1 MKRSV
6 LLVAM
11 CVLGLSGCE
20 WLKGRSTKDNLDP
33 PAELVDFEPV
43 APVSKAWSLGLGDG
57 IERSGTQPRPVESDG
72 VVFASDLDGSV
83 VAIDLL
89 GGKQRWSI
97 DADKRLSSG
106 PGVGEGLVVV
116 GGLDGDVIALD
127 RDSGSAKWAT
137 NVSSEVL
144 ANPVIEDGIVVVR
157 SNDGRVFGLNA
168 TDGSRVWLFDR
179 GVPLISLRGNAT
191 PVVRDGQVYVGYDN
205 GKFVALQLAD
215 GTLQW
220 EQTIAAPEGRTELER
235 MGDIDGEIVAS
246 DGELYMVTYRGQAA
260 ALARDSGRVLWT
272 RDMSSF
278 TGVSVAA
285 DEVYLSDADGAVWAL
300 DRRSGSSL
308 WKQDA
313 LAHRWLTTPA
323 VYGDYLAVGDYDGYL
338 HILTRKD
345 GATAARFHP
354 ADKAI
359 RAAPLVVGAHVLI
372 ESTDGEL
379 AAFVLEAAN

>member
-1 MKRSV
+1 MKRSI
-6 LLVAM
+6 LMVAL
-11 CVLGLSGCE
+11 CVLGLSGCQ

-33 PAELVDFEPV
+33 PAELVDFDAT
-43 APVSKAWSLGLGDG
+43 APVDKSWSRDLGDG
-57 IERSGTQPRPVESDG
+57 IERSGTRPRPIEAEG
-72 VVFASDLDGSV
+72 VVYASDLDGSV

-89 GGKQRWSI
+89 SGKQRWSVE
-97 DADKRLSSG
+97 ADVRLSSG

-127 RDSGSAKWAT
+127 RDSGSAKWTT

-144 ANPVIEDGIVVVR
+144 ATPVVQDGIVVVR

-168 TDGSRVWLFDR
+168 ADGARAWLFDR

-191 PVVRDGQVYVGYDN
+191 PVVADGKVYVGYDD
-205 GKFVALQLAD
+205 GKVVALQLAD
-215 GTLQW
+215 GNLQW
-220 EQTIAAPEGRTELER
+220 EQTIASPQGRTELER
-235 MGDIDGEIVAS
+235 MSDIDGDLVAS
-246 DGELYMVTYRGQAA
+246 EGELYLVTYRGQAA

-285 DEVYLSDADGAVWAL
+285 DEVYLSDADGSVWAL

-308 WKQDA
+308 WKQEA
-313 LAHRWLTTPA
+313 LAHRWLSTPM
-323 VYGDYLAVGDYDGYL
+323 VYGDYLAVGDFDGYL
-338 HILTRKD
+338 HILSRQD
-345 GATAARFHP
+345 GATAARFRIGDD
-354 ADKAI
+354 AV
-359 RAAPLVVGAHVLI
+359 RAAPLVVGAHVLAI
-372 ESTDGEL
+372 STDGEL